1 MEILKHR
8 LVDGGVQHLVCRK
21 NSRKLSGPDMI
32 VVHYTAGTSA
42 RTAAEFLAK
51 EEVKASAH
59 LVIGRQGE
67 LFQLVPFD
75 TEAWHA
81 GRSCYGGRANLTRY
95 SIGIELDNLGRL
107 QLQEGRF
114 VAECG
119 VEVAPA
125 DVYVDDTGE
134 VATFWHRYTE
144 RQKRLLREIC
154 RLLKQHYPI
163 RYVVGHSDITDR
175 KQDPGPEL
183 HGFMCK

>member
-21 NSRKLSGPDMI
+21 NSRKLSGSDMI

-81 GRSCYGGRANLTRY
+81 GRSCYGGRANLNRY

-125 DVYVDDTGE
+125 DVYVDEYLIDVDDLIFFAPGNMPVTETTLSHPLRRRTFGYHRPETGP
-134 VATFWHRYTE
+134 R
-144 RQKRLLREIC
+144 
-154 RLLKQHYPI
+154 
-163 RYVVGHSDITDR
+163 S
-175 KQDPGPEL
+175 
-183 HGFMCK
+183 

>member
-32 VVHYTAGTSA
+32 VVHYTAGSSA

-67 LFQLVPFD
+67 LFQLVSFD

-81 GRSCYGGRANLTRY
+81 GRSSYDGRANLNRY

-107 QLQEGRF
+107 QLQEGRG
-114 VAECG
+114 G
-119 VEVAPA
+119 VRR
-125 DVYVDDTGE
+125 GSGSGGC
-134 VATFWHRYTE
+134 
-144 RQKRLLREIC
+144 LC
-154 RLLKQHYPI
+154 R
-163 RYVVGHSDITDR
+163 R
-175 KQDPGPEL
+175 
-183 HGFMCK
+183 HG

>member
-1 MEILKHR
+1 
-8 LVDGGVQHLVCRK
+8 
-21 NSRKLSGPDMI
+21 
-32 VVHYTAGTSA
+32 
-42 RTAAEFLAK
+42 
-51 EEVKASAH
+51 
-59 LVIGRQGE
+59 
-67 LFQLVPFD
+67 
-75 TEAWHA
+75 
-81 GRSCYGGRANLTRY
+81 
-95 SIGIELDNLGRL
+95 LDNLGRL
-107 QLQEGRF
+107 QWQEGRF

>member
-1 MEILKHR
+1 MH
-8 LVDGGVQHLVCRK
+8 G
-21 NSRKLSGPDMI
+21 SR
-32 VVHYTAGTSA
+32 
-42 RTAAEFLAK
+42 
-51 EEVKASAH
+51 
-59 LVIGRQGE
+59 
-67 LFQLVPFD
+67 VPGKRRSESFG
-75 TEAWHA
+75 AFGHWPA
-81 GRSCYGGRANLTRY
+81 GRIVPAGAFRYGGLARRAELLWRANLNRY

-107 QLQEGRF
+107 QWQEGRF

-134 VATFWHRYTE
+134 LATFWHRYTE

>member
-32 VVHYTAGTSA
+32 VVHYTAGSSA

-67 LFQLVPFD
+67 LFQLVSFD

-81 GRSCYGGRANLTRY
+81 GRSSYDGRANLNRY

-119 VEVAPA
+119 VEVA
-125 DVYVDDTGE
+125 
-134 VATFWHRYTE
+134 TFWHRYTD
-144 RQKRLLREIC
+144 RQKRMLGEIC

>member
-21 NSRKLSGPDMI
+21 NSRKLSGSDMI

-81 GRSCYGGRANLTRY
+81 GRSCYGGRANLNRY

-114 VAECG
+114 VRSAAWKSLRRMFMSTIR
-119 VEVAPA
+119 VK
-125 DVYVDDTGE
+125 
-134 VATFWHRYTE
+134 W
-144 RQKRLLREIC
+144 RLSGIVI
-154 RLLKQHYPI
+154 QN
-163 RYVVGHSDITDR
+163 GR
-175 KQDPGPEL
+175 KGCS
-183 HGFMCK
+183 GKYAGY

>member
-81 GRSCYGGRANLTRY
+81 GRSCYGGWKSLRRMFMSTIRVKWRL
-95 SIGIELDNLGRL
+95 SGIVIQNGRK
-107 QLQEGRF
+107 GCSGKY
-114 VAECG
+114 AG
-119 VEVAPA
+119 
-125 DVYVDDTGE
+125 Y
-134 VATFWHRYTE
+134 
-144 RQKRLLREIC
+144 
-154 RLLKQHYPI
+154 
-163 RYVVGHSDITDR
+163 
-175 KQDPGPEL
+175 
-183 HGFMCK
+183 

>member
-1 MEILKHR
+1 MINFIIGNYGNLETSF
-8 LVDGGVQHLVCRK
+8 GGWWRAASGLPEKQPEAVR
-21 NSRKLSGPDMI
+21 SRYDCGAL
-32 VVHYTAGTSA
+32 H
-42 RTAAEFLAK
+42 
-51 EEVKASAH
+51 
-59 LVIGRQGE
+59 GRQGE

-81 GRSCYGGRANLTRY
+81 GRSCYGGRANLNRY

-107 QLQEGRF
+107 QWQEGRF

-134 VATFWHRYTE
+134 LATFWHRYTE

>member
-21 NSRKLSGPDMI
+21 NSRKLSGSDMI

-42 RTAAEFLAK
+42 RTAAEF
-51 EEVKASAH
+51 
-59 LVIGRQGE
+59 
-67 LFQLVPFD
+67 
-75 TEAWHA
+75 A
-81 GRSCYGGRANLTRY
+81 GRSCYGGRANLNRY

>member
-21 NSRKLSGPDMI
+21 NSRKLSGSDMI

-81 GRSCYGGRANLTRY
+81 GRSCYGGRANLNRDVSWRSAAWKSLRRMFMSTIRVKWRL
-95 SIGIELDNLGRL
+95 SGIVIQNGRK
-107 QLQEGRF
+107 GCSGKY
-114 VAECG
+114 AG
-119 VEVAPA
+119 
-125 DVYVDDTGE
+125 Y
-134 VATFWHRYTE
+134 
-144 RQKRLLREIC
+144 
-154 RLLKQHYPI
+154 
-163 RYVVGHSDITDR
+163 
-175 KQDPGPEL
+175 
-183 HGFMCK
+183 

>member
-32 VVHYTAGTSA
+32 VVHYTAGSSA

-81 GRSCYGGRANLTRY
+81 GRSSYDGRANLNRY

-114 VAECG
+114 AAECCPLA
-119 VEVAPA
+119 VSWRSAAWKSLRRMFMSTIRVK
-125 DVYVDDTGE
+125 
-134 VATFWHRYTE
+134 W
-144 RQKRLLREIC
+144 RLSGIVI
-154 RLLKQHYPI
+154 QN
-163 RYVVGHSDITDR
+163 GR
-175 KQDPGPEL
+175 KGCS
-183 HGFMCK
+183 GKYAGY

>member
-21 NSRKLSGPDMI
+21 NSRKLSGSDMI

-81 GRSCYGGRANLTRY
+81 GRSCYGGRANLNRY
-95 SIGIELDNLGRL
+95 SIGSEFKFSYIKEIGATPMVITAYEGCVASLLVFLTLLVLGEYTALKKCFRL
-107 QLQEGRF
+107 
-114 VAECG
+114 
-119 VEVAPA
+119 
-125 DVYVDDTGE
+125 
-134 VATFWHRYTE
+134 
-144 RQKRLLREIC
+144 
-154 RLLKQHYPI
+154 
-163 RYVVGHSDITDR
+163 
-175 KQDPGPEL
+175 
-183 HGFMCK
+183 

>member
-21 NSRKLSGPDMI
+21 NSRKLSGSDMI

-81 GRSCYGGRANLTRY
+81 GRSCYGGRANLNRY
-95 SIGIELDNLGRL
+95 SIGIRVG
-107 QLQEGRF
+107 QSGAF
-114 VAECG
+114 TVAGGTFRGG
-119 VEVAPA
+119 VRR
-125 DVYVDDTGE
+125 GSRSGGCLCR
-134 VATFWHRYTE
+134 RY
-144 RQKRLLREIC
+144 
-154 RLLKQHYPI
+154 
-163 RYVVGHSDITDR
+163 G
-175 KQDPGPEL
+175 
-183 HGFMCK
+183 

>member
-1 MEILKHR
+1 MVACSIWFAGKQPEAVR
-8 LVDGGVQHLVCRK
+8 
-21 NSRKLSGPDMI
+21 SRYDCGALHGRDKCTHGSRVPG
-32 VVHYTAGTSA
+32 
-42 RTAAEFLAK
+42 K

-81 GRSCYGGRANLTRY
+81 GRSCYGGRANLNRY
-95 SIGIELDNLGRL
+95 SIGIEFGQSGGVYSGKR
-107 QLQEGRF
+107 GRF

>member
-1 MEILKHR
+1 MSEGLAMIPTKFQTEILCWEFKGK
-8 LVDGGVQHLVCRK
+8 VD
-21 NSRKLSGPDMI
+21 NS
-32 VVHYTAGTSA
+32 
-42 RTAAEFLAK
+42 
-51 EEVKASAH
+51 
-59 LVIGRQGE
+59 Q
-67 LFQLVPFD
+67 
-75 TEAWHA
+75 W
-81 GRSCYGGRANLTRY
+81 
-95 SIGIELDNLGRL
+95 
-107 QLQEGRF
+107 QEGRF

>member
-21 NSRKLSGPDMI
+21 NSRKLSGSDMI

-81 GRSCYGGRANLTRY
+81 GRSCYGGRANLSASSWTIWGVY
-95 SIGIELDNLGRL
+95 SCRRDVSWRSAAWKSLRRMFMSTIRVKWRLSGIVIQNGRK
-107 QLQEGRF
+107 GCSGKY
-114 VAECG
+114 AG
-119 VEVAPA
+119 
-125 DVYVDDTGE
+125 Y
-134 VATFWHRYTE
+134 
-144 RQKRLLREIC
+144 
-154 RLLKQHYPI
+154 
-163 RYVVGHSDITDR
+163 
-175 KQDPGPEL
+175 
-183 HGFMCK
+183 

>member
-81 GRSCYGGRANLTRY
+81 GRSCYGG
-95 SIGIELDNLGRL
+95 GIARI
-107 QLQEGRF
+107 
-114 VAECG
+114 
-119 VEVAPA
+119 
-125 DVYVDDTGE
+125 YVQ
-134 VATFWHRYTE
+134 VM
-144 RQKRLLREIC
+144 
-154 RLLKQHYPI
+154 HY
-163 RYVVGHSDITDR
+163 V
-175 KQDPGPEL
+175 KL
-183 HGFMCK
+183 

>member
-21 NSRKLSGPDMI
+21 NSRKLSGSDMI

-81 GRSCYGGRANLTRY
+81 GESEPLFYRHRVGQSGAFTVAGGTFRGGVRRGSRSGGCLCRRYG
-95 SIGIELDNLGRL
+95 
-107 QLQEGRF
+107 
-114 VAECG
+114 
-119 VEVAPA
+119 
-125 DVYVDDTGE
+125 
-134 VATFWHRYTE
+134 
-144 RQKRLLREIC
+144 
-154 RLLKQHYPI
+154 
-163 RYVVGHSDITDR
+163 
-175 KQDPGPEL
+175 
-183 HGFMCK
+183 

>member
-1 MEILKHR
+1 M
-8 LVDGGVQHLVCRK
+8 
-21 NSRKLSGPDMI
+21 
-32 VVHYTAGTSA
+32 
-42 RTAAEFLAK
+42 
-51 EEVKASAH
+51 
-59 LVIGRQGE
+59 VIGRQGE

-81 GRSCYGGRANLTRY
+81 GRSCYGGRANLNRY